1 MEHVI
6 KRKGFQLRSIVR
18 DYKYTLK
25 YETFARRIFT
35 ILGFFSFVFL
45 QIREFSEPQNIWF
58 NSIHQS

>member
-6 KRKGFQLRSIVR
+6 KRKGFQLQSIAR

-45 QIREFSEPQNIWF
+45 QIREFSEPQNI
-58 NSIHQS
+58 